1 MMRRFLVPV
10 IAFALPFLV
19 FALYRRLNRQSSG
32 AKAWPMAI
40 LFIAGAVLS
49 VQAFALAALTEP
61 KMVARPPA
69 EIVK

>member
-1 MMRRFLVPV
+1 MMRRFLVPL

-19 FALYRRLNRQSSG
+19 FAVYRRLNRQTG